1 MKKDIFYEAG
11 HALCWCEFKEKGC
24 SLTKKVAEKDYFLS
38 KKEIL
43 RIAKKIQK
51 NY

>member
-24 SLTKKVAEKDYFLS
+24 PITKKDAEKDYFLT

-43 RIAKKIQK
+43 RIAKKICG
-51 NY
+51 